1 MKRTLTAL
9 ALVLAL
15 ISPAS
20 ANDIVYL
27 ECGGV
32 VRGPLAQEGFS
43 KLLIT
48 FDLDNH
54 VVAEGPLRM
63 RITHLTPTEI
73 AFSGSGVVGT
83 FNRVTMVGQQYDG
96 TVQAELRRCQR
107 TMPQF

>member
-1 MKRTLTAL
+1 MKTLSAIAL
-9 ALVLAL
+9 ALAL

-20 ANDIVYL
+20 ANDIVYI

-32 VRGPLAQEGFS
+32 MRGPLSEQGFS

-54 VVAEGPLRM
+54 LVQQGPFRM

-73 AFSGSGVVGT
+73 TFAGAISGS

-107 TMPQF
+107 TMPRF